1 MSTLYTIPVSG
12 SIELQSLDEL
22 PPLEELQRLVG
33 GYIEYVPGKKNGQV
47 VTVIVNEEG
56 KLRGLPF
63 NPRATKIYRDFFDDG
78 ELTLVGTALIWDGEI
93 R

>member
-12 SIELQSLDEL
+12 SIELQSLVEL
-22 PPLEELQRLVG
+22 PPLGELPRHG
-33 GYIEYVPGKKNGQV
+33 GGHIEYVPGKKNGQV

-63 NPRATKIYRDFFDDG
+63 NPRATKIYRDFFMTD
-78 ELTLVGTALIWDGEI
+78 EITLVGTALIWDGET